1 MNIIIYQLQI
11 ELLLSLGEVLPKGTF
26 IVLCNTAIYHKPEL
40 QADSFHRLIV
50 TLDCDNLIKSGV
62 LDNEKYF
69 KRIY

>member
-1 MNIIIYQLQI
+1 MNISIYQLQI

-26 IVLCNTAIYHKPEL
+26 LVLNDGGLYHKPEL
-40 QADSFHRLIV
+40 QVDSFHNYLI
-50 TLDCDNLIKSGV
+50 TLDCDNLIKSGI